1 MTREQII
8 SEVQEA
14 FGHLRRPD
22 TFIRGTCGC
31 EECLEHEA
39 EMQAFIPDSLPLDKL
54 DNPGWDPICFA
65 SNEALAYFMPGL
77 VKLVLD
83 HADDYIQQFIFHAEQ
98 PERLAAFTP
107 GQARALIH
115 VLDFLVLN
123 ESKALKNNLVVDDLN
138 RTRAK
143 LEQGAEGDAV
153 NRAP

>member
-1 MTREQII
+1 MTQEEII

-22 TFIRGTCGC
+22 MFLRGTCGC

-39 EMQAFIPDSLPLDKL
+39 EMQTFPPDNLPLGKL

-65 SNEALAYFMPGL
+65 SNEAFAYFAPGL
-77 VKLVLD
+77 VNLVLN

-107 GQARALIH
+107 EQARALVH
-115 VLDFLVLN
+115 VLDFLVLH
-123 ESKALKNNLVVDDLN
+123 EAKALENNLVIDELN
-138 RTRAK
+138 RTRNK
-143 LEQGAEGDAV
+143 LEQGAEGEAAT
-153 NRAP
+153 RGP